1 MFAADSESAAKVAA
15 VVVAAVVVAEI
26 VLVAGLLHFANWVRP
41 GRWRCCYLQPL
52 ALRQV
57 P

>member
-1 MFAADSESAAKVAA
+1 MFAADSESAAK
-15 VVVAAVVVAEI
+15 VAAVVVAEI